1 MIVLAKDL
9 GTGNELIGEVNP
21 LKKEIKLVEG
31 KKPSKFI
38 YGFPVNKSIFRK
50 YIFPFKNREKIN
62 KAVKGNLQLDLPIP
76 FEDVEYSFVYRER
89 VEDGKAEV
97 FCVIVR
103 KEDIQGFD
111 KNSSLDSEIFALM
124 RLTKFQYIH
133 NGVIVHFSKDYI
145 YLISFRNNFPE
156 SVRVIREKDLEEKK
170 LLDKNTV
177 LFSGII
183 PDYIKEKVE
192 KNRIL
197 NNPTG
202 RPEYNIPYGLL
213 LKGIDEFGI
222 DFIHKDEEEILSKL
236 IKGIAYIA
244 VSVLIVNVGLI
255 INWSLKEKE
264 LKKIKSKEKEIYIKY
279 FNASEAVYD
288 PVLQAEGL
296 VSSFKHSEESS
307 LDAADVLSQ
316 IGKAKDIAKIDEIY
330 RVSIDGN
337 IFSIQGKAKS
347 VTDVEKFKNALS
359 VKFKA
364 EIDETVSTTDGK
376 VRFSVKGES

>member
-296 VSSFKHSEESS
+296 VSSFKHSEESL
-307 LDAADVLSQ
+307 LDASDVLSQ

-376 VRFSVKGES
+376 VRFSVKGEI